1 MGELKNMKDSM
12 GLTLDVSEEE
22 LKALGEESRGEERGA
37 VSSLRDGIAL
47 YRDGKYEEAKNFFLS
62 ASSDDGVDKN
72 ERFYFLGLCFARL
85 NEPEQALLY
94 LEQVVTSSKNRDRM
108 LQCRFLLALVYT
120 TTGRRKLAHFELAK
134 LLDTGYRKSSVYAV
148 LAYIALE
155 SGDTERGMNYYR
167 KSLDNEPENIT
178 SLNGLGYMLAMED
191 GDMNEALEYCKKAV
205 EKAPKSSACLDSLG
219 FVFLKLGKLEEAKE
233 YLEKAHEIDSE
244 NDTIKEHIK
253 ALERQKEGESD
264 EE

>member
-1 MGELKNMKDSM
+1 MGEAKNMKDSM

-22 LKALGEESRGEERGA
+22 LKALGEETEGES
-37 VSSLRDGIAL
+37 VSSLGKGIAL
-47 YRDGKYEEAKNFFLS
+47 YCEGKYEEAKNIFLS
-62 ASSDDGVDKN
+62 SSGEDGVDKH
-72 ERFYFLGLCFARL
+72 ERSYFLGLCFARL

-120 TTGRRKLAHFELAK
+120 MTGRRKLAHFELAK
-134 LLDTGYRKSSVYAV
+134 LLDTGYRKASVYAV

-167 KSLDNEPENIT
+167 KSLDSESGNIT
-178 SLNGLGYMLAMED
+178 SLNGLGYTIAMED
-191 GDMNEALEYCKKAV
+191 GDLNEALSYCKRAV
-205 EKAPKSSACLDSLG
+205 EKAPHSSACLDSLG
-219 FVFLKLGKLEEAKE
+219 FVFLKLGNIAEAKE
-233 YLEKAHEIDSE
+233 YLQKAHEIDSE
-244 NDTIKEHIK
+244 NDTIKKHIK
-253 ALERQKEGESD
+253 ALEREGEKD